1 MFPLQP
7 QESSASP
14 RCCMLVVSTGAQ
26 TYLRKEPEMCKF
38 GSKLNQNIKWKDC
51 TAHKQL
57 PVAQT
62 CHRQCQTG
70 SFNPKQIEMM
80 IYVFVHLRN
89 AMFVTLKQIAT
100 ASLETNSID
109 FPLLVLV
116 FSQRGYYLIRLE
128 EGSVRRPLQHLRC
141 SHRIPIAR
149 QML

>member
-1 MFPLQP
+1 
-7 QESSASP
+7 
-14 RCCMLVVSTGAQ
+14 
-26 TYLRKEPEMCKF
+26 
-38 GSKLNQNIKWKDC
+38 
-51 TAHKQL
+51 
-57 PVAQT
+57 
-62 CHRQCQTG
+62 
-70 SFNPKQIEMM
+70 
-80 IYVFVHLRN
+80 
-89 AMFVTLKQIAT
+89 MFVTLKQIAT